1 MNCTQIS
8 IAMKL
13 LPLVFFLF
21 YSLFAFSADEIVLK
35 DGSKLTL
42 KANSFKVN
50 FSENSITYQSLS
62 SSKDQSLSFKDFDY
76 VIAGV
81 NKFQTFNLEGSSSVN
96 GYFVLAE
103 SNSKKLIFRSIYNPD
118 GSIARF
124 IFHILNENLQILDSH
139 FFDAGSSKKSIDVRA
154 EIYLKIRH
162 YFSTCTEMMKRLEV
176 YDMNAAE
183 SNHVRILLFF
193 KSPMY
198 YKCN

>member
-1 MNCTQIS
+1 
-8 IAMKL
+8 MKL
-13 LPLVFFLF
+13 FPLVFFLF

-42 KANSFKVN
+42 KTNSFKVN
-50 FSENSITYQSLS
+50 FSENSITYQTLS
-62 SSKDQSLSFKDFDY
+62 SSKEQSLSFKDFDY

-81 NKFQTFNLEGSSSVN
+81 NKFQTFNLEGSSSVE

-139 FFDAGSSKKSIDVRA
+139 FFDAGSSKKSVDVRA

>member
-1 MNCTQIS
+1 MSCTQIS

-13 LPLVFFLF
+13 FPLVFFLF

-42 KANSFKVN
+42 KTNSFKVN
-50 FSENSITYQSLS
+50 FSENSITYQTLS
-62 SSKDQSLSFKDFDY
+62 SSKEQSLSFKDFDY

-81 NKFQTFNLEGSSSVN
+81 NKFQTFNLEGSSSVE

-139 FFDAGSSKKSIDVRA
+139 FFDAGSSKKSVDVRA

>member
-13 LPLVFFLF
+13 FPLVFFLF

-81 NKFQTFNLEGSSSVN
+81 NKFQTFNFDGSSSVN

-118 GSIARF
+118 GTIERF

>member
-13 LPLVFFLF
+13 FPLVFFLF

-118 GSIARF
+118 GTIARF

-139 FFDAGSSKKSIDVRA
+139 FFDAGSSKKSVDVRA

>member
-1 MNCTQIS
+1 MSCTQIS

-13 LPLVFFLF
+13 FPLVFFLF

-42 KANSFKVN
+42 KTNSFKVN
-50 FSENSITYQSLS
+50 FSENSITYQTLS
-62 SSKDQSLSFKDFDY
+62 SSKEQSLSFKDFDY

-81 NKFQTFNLEGSSSVN
+81 NKFQTFNLEGSSSAE

-118 GSIARF
+118 GSIAKF
-124 IFHILNENLQILDSH
+124 VFHILNENLQILDSH
-139 FFDAGSSKKSIDVRA
+139 FFDAGSSKKSVDIRA